1 MFKKIFSAFIVI
13 IMVISCKS
21 SVLDA
26 NQFAKLAD
34 GEEAVDVETVT
45 LKKGTFGNT
54 DIEAQNVVIRNYD
67 DFERLWQELYSG
79 RAPMPEMP
87 VIDFESEMVVAAF
100 IGQKPH
106 GGYTVEISD
115 MILSEE
121 LAVKVITTK
130 PGDSC
135 MVTMAISAPYH
146 LVKIPKVESP
156 VKFYEVTEVNNCSE

>member
-13 IMVISCKS
+13 IVAISCKS

-26 NQFAKLAD
+26 NQFAQLAER
-34 GEEAVDVETVT
+34 EETVGVETVT

-79 RAPMPEMP
+79 REPMPEMP
-87 VIDFESEMVVAAF
+87 VIDFDSEMVVGAF

-115 MILSEE
+115 MVLSEE
-121 LAVKVITTK
+121 LGVKVITTE
-130 PGDSC
+130 PGDNC

-146 LVKIPKVESP
+146 LVKISKVETP